1 MDSKNK
7 YPPSARE
14 LVRGGGGGS
23 NKIEMELRVFGGT
36 VESGSMRTVESGSMR
51 TVESGS
57 MRTEPLNVTSTPKK
71 NRLIRDLLRNYVR
84 FCDSHHSGGDRM
96 KASQKTTS
104 PVEEVLEK
112 GTEYTH
118 NGVKYNSI
126 KKGNERFT
134 GMIDDV
140 LHTVVLENGNRLT
153 MVPNSWLSHAK

>member
-14 LVRGGGGGS
+14 LVRGGGS
-23 NKIEMELRVFGGT
+23 NKIEMGLRVFGGI
-36 VESGSMRTVESGSMR
+36 VESGSMRIGTLSV
-51 TVESGS
+51 
-57 MRTEPLNVTSTPKK
+57 PLNVTSTPKK
-71 NRLIRDLLRNYVR
+71 NRLIRDLLRKYVR
-84 FCDSHHSGGDRM
+84 FCNSHHSGGDGM

-104 PVEEVLEK
+104 PVEEVLEI

-118 NGVKYNSI
+118 DGVQYNSI

-153 MVPNSWLSHAK
+153 MVPNSWLIHAK

>member
-14 LVRGGGGGS
+14 LVRGGGS

-36 VESGSMRTVESGSMR
+36 VESGSMRK
-51 TVESGS
+51 
-57 MRTEPLNVTSTPKK
+57 EPLNVTSTPKK

-118 NGVKYNSI
+118 DGVKYNSI